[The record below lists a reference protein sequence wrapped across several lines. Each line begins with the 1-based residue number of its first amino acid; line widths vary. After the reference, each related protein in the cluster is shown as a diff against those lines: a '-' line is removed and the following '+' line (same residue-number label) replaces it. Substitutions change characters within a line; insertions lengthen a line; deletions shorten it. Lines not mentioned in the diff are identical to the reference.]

1 MKRLDSD
8 KPETPGKFV
17 YKCSGWISLEVQR
30 KHKNQILG
38 VYPVFIWL
46 FSSKM
51 FSAFFFN
58 TLIMYMYDEFL
69 KQTCHLIKDINEHFT
84 GKIDDYN
91 KVVGWC
97 IIIN

>member
-1 MKRLDSD
+1 
-8 KPETPGKFV
+8 
-17 YKCSGWISLEVQR
+17 
-30 KHKNQILG
+30 
-38 VYPVFIWL
+38 
-46 FSSKM
+46 
-51 FSAFFFN
+51 
-58 TLIMYMYDEFL
+58 MYMYDEFL